1 MEAIKAAATFSLTGG
16 RPESGSSSS
25 NGALAQKEQIRTPRL
40 PVSKPSW
47 IIRTKCKVGM
57 EGRKKADP
65 PCVVCGGS
73 GRVDCSRCNGRGRT
87 NHVELEVLP
96 QGKWPEWCR
105 YCSGS
110 GLSDCSR
117 CLGTGKY
124 RHTMGFDFM
133 YS

>member
-96 QGKWPEWCR
+96 QGKWPEW
-105 YCSGS
+105 
-110 GLSDCSR
+110 
-117 CLGTGKY
+117 
-124 RHTMGFDFM
+124 
-133 YS
+133 